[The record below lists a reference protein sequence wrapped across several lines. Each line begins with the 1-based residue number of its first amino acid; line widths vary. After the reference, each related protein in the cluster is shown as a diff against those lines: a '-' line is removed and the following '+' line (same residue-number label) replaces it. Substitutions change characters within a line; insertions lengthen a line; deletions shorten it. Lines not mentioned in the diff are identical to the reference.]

1 MKLQMAHDRDARD
14 ILIREKEKQ
23 DKISELEKLLLLTQL
38 ENFTLAQHS
47 LKMQI
52 VDAQKENE
60 TELEK
65 LNNIKK
71 DLEENLKEM
80 ENRKKIEEKEE
91 VRGGGDGA
99 EEKLKAEIEVLK
111 QRIENEKNQREDG
124 LNILRNDLAHAL
136 KMEKSK
142 EIQAKE
148 ERRKEKEK
156 LRKRNQKIL
165 LREHKQQIQ
174 RAIQLV
180 MQQEADKIETL
191 LENKAAEMK
200 KSEPNEN
207 LQKELDVLQKQL
219 KEKQQFLEKDK
230 PEEKSQLLK
239 QEGIIIKRLE
249 EENKKNAKETKKL
262 SQKYMNLEKNLSE
275 AIEKKEKSQ
284 EIKQLQEKQKEL
296 EKEMEKK
303 DNENK
308 KQIELLSNCLDGI
321 GQLLQQKEIEEK
333 KDKKDEKQEIEVKKE
348 QPLEKLDP
356 PKPENYVPPTLFES
370 GEEPPVPAY
379 LPPPPVPWDDE
390 DEKED
395 TVPQDDKYHEE
406 IAKGFTLKKQ
416 RETEFQMMNEERKKT
431 DNKFNEVAEK
441 YHQEL
446 AKLQFKLRAAEERQ
460 ENDLA
465 LIKDK
470 QIDKSER
477 KAAKQRVNDRMI
489 LVPQLN
495 YDQNTLE
502 IKLEKNKKESE
513 KALDKIDHELDKY
526 KKQMDKE
533 QEWLDKILEKDK
545 KRQEKFLKKQR
556 RRTLLLEKAITKK
569 KE

>member
-23 DKISELEKLLLLTQL
+23 DKILELEKLLLLTQL
-38 ENFTLAQHS
+38 ENFTFAQHS

-52 VDAQKENE
+52 VDAQIENE

-99 EEKLKAEIEVLK
+99 EERLKAEIEELK

-124 LNILRNDLAHAL
+124 LNILRNDLAHAT

-165 LREHKQQIQ
+165 LREHKEQIQ

-219 KEKQQFLEKDK
+219 KEKQQFLEK
-230 PEEKSQLLK
+230 
-239 QEGIIIKRLE
+239 R
-249 EENKKNAKETKKL
+249 
-262 SQKYMNLEKNLSE
+262 
-275 AIEKKEKSQ
+275 
-284 EIKQLQEKQKEL
+284 
-296 EKEMEKK
+296 
-303 DNENK
+303 
-308 KQIELLSNCLDGI
+308 
-321 GQLLQQKEIEEK
+321 
-333 KDKKDEKQEIEVKKE
+333 
-348 QPLEKLDP
+348 
-356 PKPENYVPPTLFES
+356 
-370 GEEPPVPAY
+370 
-379 LPPPPVPWDDE
+379 
-390 DEKED
+390 
-395 TVPQDDKYHEE
+395 
-406 IAKGFTLKKQ
+406 
-416 RETEFQMMNEERKKT
+416 
-431 DNKFNEVAEK
+431 
-441 YHQEL
+441 
-446 AKLQFKLRAAEERQ
+446 
-460 ENDLA
+460 
-465 LIKDK
+465 
-470 QIDKSER
+470 
-477 KAAKQRVNDRMI
+477 
-489 LVPQLN
+489 
-495 YDQNTLE
+495 
-502 IKLEKNKKESE
+502 
-513 KALDKIDHELDKY
+513 
-526 KKQMDKE
+526 
-533 QEWLDKILEKDK
+533 
-545 KRQEKFLKKQR
+545 
-556 RRTLLLEKAITKK
+556 
-569 KE
+569 